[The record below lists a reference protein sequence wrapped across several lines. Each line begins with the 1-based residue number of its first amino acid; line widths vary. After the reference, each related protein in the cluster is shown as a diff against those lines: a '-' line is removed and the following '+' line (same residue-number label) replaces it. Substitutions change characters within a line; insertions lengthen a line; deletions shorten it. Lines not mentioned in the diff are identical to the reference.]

1 MTGHVMQEVANKR
14 CIDEV
19 LIELEQI
26 LRDERSSLLGL
37 DAESIDA
44 LNPRKSNLER
54 ELLAF
59 APHELSN
66 HRERLA
72 AVRSQLQENLVLL
85 VHARE
90 QVQRRLG
97 IEPQVVASARP
108 SSPAAGLRLDL
119 KG

>member
-1 MTGHVMQEVANKR
+1 MQEVPNKR

-19 LIELEQI
+19 LVDLEQI
-26 LRDERSSLLGL
+26 LRDERQYLLAL
-37 DAESIDA
+37 DADSIDA
-44 LNPRKSNLER
+44 LNPRKSGVER

-59 APHELSN
+59 APQDLLTQ
-66 HRERLA
+66 RERLTL
-72 AVRSQLQENLVLL
+72 VRNQLRENLVLL

-97 IEPQVVASARP
+97 IEPQPVPVSRP
-108 SSPAAGLRLDL
+108 STPVAGVRLNL

>member
-1 MTGHVMQEVANKR
+1 MQEVTNRR

-19 LIELEQI
+19 LIDLEQI
-26 LRDERSSLLGL
+26 LHDERKSLLAL

-44 LNPRKSNLER
+44 LNPKKSSLER

-59 APHELSN
+59 APHELVSQ
-66 HRERLA
+66 RERLT

-97 IEPQVVASARP
+97 IEPQVVASTRP
-108 SSPAAGLRLDL
+108 SSPAAGLRLNL